1 MYISC
6 DEGTI
11 RAGKGTLRAK
21 EDTVRSVQH
30 FNSASSFN

>member
-1 MYISC
+1 MCISC

-30 FNSASSFN
+30 FKSASSFN